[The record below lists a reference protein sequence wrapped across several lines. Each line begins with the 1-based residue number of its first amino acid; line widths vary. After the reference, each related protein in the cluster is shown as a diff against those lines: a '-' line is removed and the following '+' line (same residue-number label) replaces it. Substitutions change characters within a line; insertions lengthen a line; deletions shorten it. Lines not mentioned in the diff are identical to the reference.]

1 MYGGV
6 EYGMNEFAGGW
17 VSCHRQ
23 SSTTRSA
30 VVLHPISCSQ
40 WLNSLYTWLD
50 PDLVTFAGDFWF
62 RPWAANVSKG
72 FSISM
77 DSRSRVAKAVVYGGI
92 FKNGY
97 DLYNGLWAPVAH
109 AVRPH
114 SAPAHT

>member
-1 MYGGV
+1 
-6 EYGMNEFAGGW
+6 
-17 VSCHRQ
+17 
-23 SSTTRSA
+23 